1 MNRKPSILE
10 VSIYESLHIV
20 IVLAEF
26 LGEALIFGVAGT
38 LLLLDT
44 ARNSRKEE
52 ARRAAIETKFSEL
65 YDRIQ
70 QLESQQP
77 VSRQTTIAALQS

>member
-1 MNRKPSILE
+1 MAPLQFT
-10 VSIYESLHIV
+10 LFA
-20 IVLAEF
+20 AEF

-52 ARRAAIETKFSEL
+52 ARRAAIDAKFSEL
-65 YDRIQ
+65 YGRIK
-70 QLESQQP
+70 QLESQLPTHDSQQP
-77 VSRQTTIAALQS
+77 KS